1 MVAVVAVVVIVMVVV
16 VVVVVVVVFSSSSE
30 MFLHRLQAR
39 EVTATGTISGAMNKD
54 I

>member
-1 MVAVVAVVVIVMVVV
+1 MVV

-39 EVTATGTISGAMNKD
+39 EVTLSGTISAAMNTEV
-54 I
+54 